1 MTKPMKYSEMVKLLK
16 QAGFTPSQ
24 GKGDHEKWSH
34 PKLSRPVVI
43 TQTRELSPAVTRNT
57 LKAIK
62 EVEK

>member
-16 QAGFTPSQ
+16 GAGFTHRQ
-24 GKGDHEKWSH
+24 GKGDHEKWLH
-34 PKLSRPVVI
+34 PKLNRPVVI

>member
-1 MTKPMKYSEMVKLLK
+1 MTKPMKYSELVKLLK
-16 QAGFTPSQ
+16 GAGFTKSQ

-34 PKLSRPVVI
+34 PKLTRPVVI
-43 TQTRELSPAVTRNT
+43 TQTREISPGVTRNA